1 MTPRTHAGE
10 LTKHVIVHCLAA
22 FTTMG
27 KPQQLKT
34 NNGPA
39 YISTA
44 FQHFC
49 EAYQIHHITSIP
61 YNSQGQ
67 AIVEHIHAT
76 LKMQFKKL
84 KDGDEVLSPAIQ
96 LHKVLHTLH
105 FLNCPEQGLT
115 SAEKHWQPQEPTVRP
130 QVLWK
135 NVLTGK
141 LHNPSLVLMWGQGHV
156 CVFPEGSEGL
166 KTLVVFQASW
176 IHWF

>member
-1 MTPRTHAGE
+1 MDVTCIPSCGGQCYVHVSVDTYSGYIYDSTHAGE

-76 LKMQFKKL
+76 LKMQFK
-84 KDGDEVLSPAIQ
+84 
-96 LHKVLHTLH
+96 
-105 FLNCPEQGLT
+105 N
-115 SAEKHWQPQEPTVRP
+115 
-130 QVLWK
+130 
-135 NVLTGK
+135 
-141 LHNPSLVLMWGQGHV
+141 
-156 CVFPEGSEGL
+156 
-166 KTLVVFQASW
+166 
-176 IHWF
+176 